1 MALVGITTRATGGPD
16 APSEAPT
23 DAPTD
28 ARVADPSDR
37 AGSEDPET
45 TAPDDPCSSSPEM
58 CGDGAG
64 ETQGPCADPAMCG
77 EIAPAGD
84 AEEIDA
90 GSAPC
95 QGQLCG
101 EIGPGSEDG
110 ARP

>member
-1 MALVGITTRATGGPD
+1 
-16 APSEAPT
+16 
-23 DAPTD
+23 
-28 ARVADPSDR
+28 
-37 AGSEDPET
+37 
-45 TAPDDPCSSSPEM
+45 
-58 CGDGAG
+58 
-64 ETQGPCADPAMCG
+64 MCG